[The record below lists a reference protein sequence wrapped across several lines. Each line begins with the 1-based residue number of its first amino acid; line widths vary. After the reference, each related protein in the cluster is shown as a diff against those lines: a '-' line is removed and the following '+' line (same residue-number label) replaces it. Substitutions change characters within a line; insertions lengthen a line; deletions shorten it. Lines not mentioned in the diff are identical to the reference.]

1 MRHVHSRGRG
11 AQHGR
16 DRLAP
21 HARTRT
27 AAAARHV
34 HNPHPCHRR
43 ARGSDVRRADRAVI
57 ALCAQESSAGVTR
70 TRWMREAR
78 AGTRVSRRA
87 RASDT
92 ARMRLACREQRRA
105 PLANTACPCR
115 CACAQRRDEA
125 SRGSSAVAAN
135 RAAPSTGSTGCS
147 PVLPV
152 EGPGRVRCRT
162 RRRREAS
169 RGVCHFSPGWAPPLR
184 PDGYERPD

>member
-1 MRHVHSRGRG
+1 MAVFNQRLRTCSSCYLLDLDALHADLVDALHADLVQIRNFFKRPVQSRESCLPTHSHHHRPRADLHSDQYRHSYRPRALGHLCHTIVHSRGRG

-34 HNPHPCHRR
+34 HNPRPCHRR
-43 ARGSDVRRADRAVI
+43 ARGSDVRQADRAVI

-92 ARMRLACREQRRA
+92 ARMRLTCREHW
-105 PLANTACPCR
+105 
-115 CACAQRRDEA
+115 
-125 SRGSSAVAAN
+125 
-135 RAAPSTGSTGCS
+135 CS
-147 PVLPV
+147 P
-152 EGPGRVRCRT
+152 
-162 RRRREAS
+162 
-169 RGVCHFSPGWAPPLR
+169 
-184 PDGYERPD
+184 